1 MNGCQS
7 NTDQDKKRIAGI
19 PETSFLSANPSS
31 QSSSSSPAATA
42 ASSLLE
48 TKSTSAPDV
57 MPDSYRDMIIRNHQA
72 EYDAVFNAY
81 ELMFSV
87 KKQKRLNDCRRSGWF
102 MRNKETGQVRISS
115 NSCNVRGCPMCAAAK
130 ANRVAHSTAEYLD
143 NQPDAKFMTLT
154 MKHSDTPLREQIDKI
169 NRDFRAFRRLKEVS
183 KRCKGGFWFLE
194 IKLGKDDL
202 WHIHLHCLV
211 VSAWIAQKELS
222 QLWLNVTGESM
233 IVDIRKI
240 KDARTAASYA
250 AKYAS
255 KPAALRYLP
264 TTKAVELLA
273 ETQNVRTHGAWGCIQ
288 KAKLL
293 AKPVY
298 MAESW
303 QRLGSFLVV
312 SRLRNYDYRAAAI
325 LAAWKN
331 NEPLDDSYA
340 MDDIED
346 FLLDRDPNRNNNLQI
361 DDKPPD
367 RTWW

>member
-1 MNGCQS
+1 MS
-7 NTDQDKKRIAGI
+7 NALL
-19 PETSFLSANPSS
+19 ESAFLSVNPVS
-31 QSSSSSPAATA
+31 QSSSDSPAATA
-42 ASSLLE
+42 ASSLVH
-48 TKSTSAPDV
+48 TKSTSAPDS
-57 MPDSYRDMIIRNHQA
+57 MPDSYRELIIKNHQA

-81 ELMFSV
+81 ELSFQV
-87 KKQKRLNDCRRSGWF
+87 RKQKRLNDCRRSGWF

-130 ANRVAHSTAEYLD
+130 ANRVAHSTAEYLR

-154 MKHSDTPLREQIDKI
+154 MKHSEKPLREQIDKI
-169 NRDFRAFRRLKEVS
+169 NRDFRAFRRLKEIS

-211 VSAWIAQKELS
+211 VSSWIAQKQLS
-222 QLWLNVTGESM
+222 ELWLAVTGESM
-233 IVDIRKI
+233 VVDIRMV
-240 KDARTAASYA
+240 KDARTAANYA

-264 TTKAVELLA
+264 STKAVELLE
-273 ETQNVRTHGAWGCIQ
+273 ETKNVRTHGSWGCIQ

-298 MAESW
+298 CAESW

-312 SRLRNYDYRAAAI
+312 SRLKNYDYRAAAI

-346 FLLDRDPNRNNNLQI
+346 FLADRTPFSGTTSVP

-367 RTWW
+367 RTFW